1 MSYILDALRKSE
13 RDRALAEGRAEPV
26 AWQMAEQSSA
36 GGRWVLPL
44 LVLMALLILGALILN
59 LLPQQR
65 PDDDIRS
72 RDAEAALTGA
82 QLAAV
87 TPDGEAAERAVV
99 TDPAPVAVPVQP
111 DPVRSDQVK
120 SDPVLT
126 ATAPALVGPDT
137 EAVSGSKPDE
147 EARTMP
153 PLDTLRHIP
162 QLMIN
167 SHIYSP
173 VADKRSVVINNRQ
186 WNEGDMLAAGVLLKE
201 ITPDGILLDVDGWPV
216 HVGRS
221 KGWQAIP

>member
-13 RDRALAEGRAEPV
+13 RDRALAEGRADPV
-26 AWQMAEQSSA
+26 AWPMSEQPSA

-59 LLPQQR
+59 LLPLQR

-72 RDAEAALTGA
+72 QDAEAALIVA
-82 QLAAV
+82 PLVAV
-87 TPDGEAAERAVV
+87 TPAGEAAESAVV
-99 TDPAPVAVPVQP
+99 TDPAPVVVPVQP
-111 DPVRSDQVK
+111 DPVRSEQVK
-120 SDPVLT
+120 SDPV
-126 ATAPALVGPDT
+126 AMAPALARPDT

-147 EARTMP
+147 EVRTMP

-173 VADKRSVVINNRQ
+173 VADKRSVMINNRQ